1 MTTTAN
7 SFLANGPATIGLEAR
22 VSFSPHPFKFGA
34 PAVGR
39 SVGVVGTTSD
49 LAAIPSANPLAGVYG
64 ASMWGRGLEGSG
76 MTGVRGDG
84 VSGPGVEGFS
94 NHNSG
99 VSGAAES
106 WPSTSPPTGFDCKLA
121 CQVNRKTIRR

>member
-34 PAVGR
+34 LAVGR
-39 SVGVVGTTSD
+39 SVGVVGTTGD

-76 MTGVRGDG
+76 TVDGELQECRGAVPRRHALRAPLHGEPGALVRG
-84 VSGPGVEGFS
+84 F
-94 NHNSG
+94 
-99 VSGAAES
+99 
-106 WPSTSPPTGFDCKLA
+106 
-121 CQVNRKTIRR
+121 RRGK